1 VSEDINKVIL
11 LGRLTRDSELQYT
24 NSGYPLCKMSIASNT
39 RKKQGE
45 QWIDEANFFDIT
57 LWGKRGESL
66 NQYLLKG
73 SQIAIDGRL
82 KQERWE
88 KDGLKRSKVTIDA
101 ENIQLLGGKKEA
113 VKPEPQQQQQPQ
125 QQNQQ
130 QMPQQSGGYE
140 SYKPPSGPV
149 NNNDG
154 YDDEIPF

>member
-1 VSEDINKVIL
+1 
-11 LGRLTRDSELQYT
+11 
-24 NSGYPLCKMSIASNT
+24 MSIASNT

-130 QMPQQSGGYE
+130 QRPQQSGGYE

-154 YDDEIPF
+154 YTDEIPF